1 MDPSALR
8 DVTRREFA
16 RQAAGFERPG
26 SLFRASDILEWIS
39 GHIPVAADDVVLDVA
54 GGTGQLGR
62 HLARTAR
69 FAVIVDLTPA
79 MLETGAGAAHERNVV
94 FVEGDAT
101 KLPFAPEQFDV
112 VVSRFALHHIDD
124 VGAATREMARV
135 CRRGGTVAVIDMV
148 CEPGGRHDDLER
160 LRDPS
165 HVRGLQER
173 ELVTTLTDAGTEA
186 TVVAERRQIMP
197 VVPWLDQAGP
207 PAADRERILA
217 ALQAEANGGAPTGL
231 RAHRADDGGLAI
243 EHRWLIVAG
252 RRR

>member
-26 SLFRASDILEWIS
+26 SLFRATDILEWIS
-39 GHIPVAADDVVLDVA
+39 KHVPVAGDDVVLDVA
-54 GGTGQLGR
+54 GGTGQLAR
-62 HLARTAR
+62 HLARAAR
-69 FAVIVDLTPA
+69 VAVVVDLTPA
-79 MLETGAGAAHERNVV
+79 MLETGVSAAHERNVV

-148 CEPGGRHDDLER
+148 CERGGRQDELER

-173 ELVTTLTDAGTEA
+173 ELVAALTQAGADA
-186 TVVAERRQIMP
+186 TVVAERRQVMP
-197 VVPWLDQAGP
+197 VGPWLDQAGP
-207 PAADRERILA
+207 SAADRERILA
-217 ALQAEANGGAPTGL
+217 ALQAEADGGAPTGL
-231 RAHRADDGGLAI
+231 RAHRTDDGLAI